1 MKFSS
6 TKMVMRDGSVIPAKT
21 IKKADAGRYEPDR
34 VLFDSIRRSPT
45 IDAKERV
52 MLDLHRIRKEKGFKP
67 IMFQTVNIDDPF
79 VAARSLYEEIH
90 AAVTLRSL
98 VSEQ

>member
-6 TKMVMRDGSVIPAKT
+6 TKIVMRDGSVSPAKT
-21 IKKADAGRYEPDR
+21 IKKADAGRYKPDR
-34 VLFDSIRRSPT
+34 VLFDSICRSPT

-52 MLDLHRIRKEKGFKP
+52 MLDMHRIRKEKGFKP

-79 VAARSLYEEIH
+79 GSLCDEIH
-90 AAVTLRSL
+90 AAVTLGSL
-98 VSEQ
+98 VRKH

>member
-6 TKMVMRDGSVIPAKT
+6 TKIVMRDGSVSPAKT

-52 MLDLHRIRKEKGFKP
+52 MLDLHPLLPHWGCNP
-67 IMFQTVNIDDPF
+67 DST
-79 VAARSLYEEIH
+79 
-90 AAVTLRSL
+90 
-98 VSEQ
+98 